1 MKTGTLLC
9 ISIVF
14 FFLVLNIPRFLRAFF
29 QFLLLIS
36 QTPSLV
42 VHIPLGMMLTYMYIA
57 VKYNAR
63 VSALSCVPLHC
74 FHCLF
79 ES

>member
-1 MKTGTLLC
+1 MKTGTILC

-14 FFLVLNIPRFLRAFF
+14 FFSCAKHSQILRAFF

-63 VSALSCVPLHC
+63 VSALSCVPSPL
-74 FHCLF
+74 L
-79 ES
+79 SLPV

>member
-1 MKTGTLLC
+1 MKTGSILC
-9 ISIVF
+9 FQLPF
-14 FFLVLNIPRFLRAFF
+14 FSCAKHSQIFKSFFF

-57 VKYNAR
+57 VKYNVR
-63 VSALSCVPLHC
+63 VSALSCVRFPL
-74 FHCLF
+74 L
-79 ES
+79 SLPV

>member
-1 MKTGTLLC
+1 MKTGSILC
-9 ISIVF
+9 ISIAF

-42 VHIPLGMMLTYMYIA
+42 FYIPLGMMLTYMYIA
-57 VKYNAR
+57 VKYNVR
-63 VSALSCVPLHC
+63 VSALSCVRFPL
-74 FHCLF
+74 L
-79 ES
+79 SLPV